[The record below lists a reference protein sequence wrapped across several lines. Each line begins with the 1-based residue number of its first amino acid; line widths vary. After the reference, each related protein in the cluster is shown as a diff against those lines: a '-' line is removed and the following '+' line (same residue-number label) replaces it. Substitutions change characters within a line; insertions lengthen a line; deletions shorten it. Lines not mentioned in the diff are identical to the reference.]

1 MLSSVEG
8 FKSVVLDQLA
18 EGVIVADADGRI
30 ISVNRAAEELHGQVR
45 LDVMPD
51 GYSDSYALLTMDD
64 LPYPPDDLPLVR
76 AVRKGESVVEVPWKI
91 RRPDGSVIIA
101 VGTARPVRNAA
112 GVQIGSVLTMRDET
126 LRVRAEQELL
136 EALRIKDALL
146 YEVNHRV
153 RNSLQIVSSIIA
165 LPLKRVQ
172 DELARE
178 TLALT
183 QQRIEVISTIHRSL
197 YELGKHDEVDC
208 IALLPD
214 LCKQVVETY
223 SVQEAI
229 GFICDMRG
237 ELVLPVSKAASV
249 CLAVTELITNACKHA
264 FHGRSPGVVRLLLD
278 GATDQVLIRVEDDGI
293 GMPVVFGKSEHRGIG
308 MILVDSLARS
318 LAADIRIDS
327 DPSGTCFTIAFTKPE
342 PAPDLSHALIANWR
356 SKDL

>member
-30 ISVNRAAEELHGQVR
+30 ISVNRAAEELHGQAR
-45 LDVMPD
+45 LDVLPD
-51 GYSDSYALLTMDD
+51 GYSESYALLTMQD
-64 LPYPPDDLPLVR
+64 LPYPPDDLPLAR
-76 AVRKGESVVEVPWKI
+76 AVLKGESVVDVPWKI

-112 GVQIGSVLTMRDET
+112 GDQIGSVLTMRDDT

-136 EALRIKDALL
+136 EAVRIKDALL
-146 YEVNHRV
+146 FEVNHRV
-153 RNSLQIVSSIIA
+153 RNSLQIVSSILA

-172 DELARE
+172 DDLARE

-208 IALLPD
+208 IALLPE
-214 LCKQVVETY
+214 LCKDVIETY

-229 GFICDMRG
+229 CFICETRG
-237 ELVLPVSKAASV
+237 ELVLPVSKATSV
-249 CLAVTELITNACKHA
+249 CLAMTELITNACKHA
-264 FHGRSPGVVRLLLD
+264 YQGRSRGVVRLLLD
-278 GATDQVLIRVEDDGI
+278 GGTDQVLIRVDDDGVGI
-293 GMPVVFGKSEHRGIG
+293 RTVSGKSEHRGIG
-308 MILVDSLARS
+308 MILVDSLAKS

-327 DPSGTCFTIAFTKPE
+327 GRLGTCFTIAFTKPE
-342 PAPDLSHALIANWR
+342 PVPDLSNALVTNR
-356 SKDL
+356 HNKDV